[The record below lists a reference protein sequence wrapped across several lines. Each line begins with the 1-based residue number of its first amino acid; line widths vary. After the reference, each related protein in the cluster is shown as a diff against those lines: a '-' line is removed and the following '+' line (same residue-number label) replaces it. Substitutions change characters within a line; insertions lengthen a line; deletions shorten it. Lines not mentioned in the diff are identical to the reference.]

1 MHVQIIQQQDI
12 LQINLNL
19 RLSQNINNISVRY
32 VNWFEQGPFS
42 SGNKKKKNN
51 PVEIIRTNT
60 QAYAV
65 GFPDQKLQLRLKTR

>member
-1 MHVQIIQQQDI
+1 MHVQIIQQDI

-42 SGNKKKKNN
+42 SGNKKKNQ
-51 PVEIIRTNT
+51 RTNT

>member
-42 SGNKKKKNN
+42 SGNKKKKT
-51 PVEIIRTNT
+51 I
-60 QAYAV
+60 Q
-65 GFPDQKLQLRLKTR
+65 